1 MGVYKDKKTNT
12 WYVSKRYIN
21 WKGENCRLF
30 KRNFTTKREAQNF
43 ERSYFEKLQ
52 GNLNMTFD
60 DFIEVYFDDK
70 KQRLKLNTFLMKQNV
85 INTKIRPYFK
95 DFKMCEITPN
105 HILKWQNDM
114 MKQHHKKGEKY
125 TSSTLKTMHAQLS
138 AIFNHAVKYYR
149 LDKNPARI
157 VGTMGSE
164 DEIEMLFWTTEE
176 YKKFAFEIMDNP
188 ISYMAFEM
196 LYWTGIREGELLAL
210 TLEDIDFDKCKLR
223 INKSYQRLQGEDVIT
238 TPKTSKSNRVV
249 DIPDF
254 LVDEVKDYVAGL
266 PGLKKTD
273 RMSPINKSFLYREM
287 KRGCKAADVKKIR
300 VHDLRHSHVSLLIE
314 KGFSAL
320 AIADRVGHESI
331 HITYKYAHLFP
342 SKGKEIAN
350 TLNEEKERD
359 YDEKEFR

>member
-238 TPKTSKSNRVV
+238 TPKTKVIV
-249 DIPDF
+249 
-254 LVDEVKDYVAGL
+254 
-266 PGLKKTD
+266 
-273 RMSPINKSFLYREM
+273 
-287 KRGCKAADVKKIR
+287 
-300 VHDLRHSHVSLLIE
+300 LLI
-314 KGFSAL
+314 FL
-320 AIADRVGHESI
+320 IF
-331 HITYKYAHLFP
+331 L
-342 SKGKEIAN
+342 
-350 TLNEEKERD
+350 
-359 YDEKEFR
+359 